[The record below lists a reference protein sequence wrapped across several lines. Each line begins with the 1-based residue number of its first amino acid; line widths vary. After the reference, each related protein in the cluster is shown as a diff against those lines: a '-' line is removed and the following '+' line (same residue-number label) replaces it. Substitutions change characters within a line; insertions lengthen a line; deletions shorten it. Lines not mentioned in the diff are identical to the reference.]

1 MDEPRER
8 LLALV
13 RGYRISQSIYV
24 ATRLGIPDLL
34 ADGPR
39 EVDELAHATRSH
51 PDSLRRVL
59 LFLAGVG
66 VLDKVGPRRFAL
78 TEQAALLRTG
88 VPGSLRPSVLL
99 LLDESH
105 WRPWGHLLHTV
116 QTGETAFD
124 HAHGVGLFD
133 YLATHSDVASV
144 FNAAMSGNSP
154 AHASLVAA
162 TYDFSRMRLVVD
174 VGGGR
179 GRLLAT
185 ILARHPRLRGIL
197 FEQPHVIEDAREIL
211 DEAGVGARCELI
223 GGSFFDGVPAG
234 GDAYILRGI
243 IPGFE
248 DDRAVAILESCR
260 RAMGSGARVILVE
273 RYLAPDSREAL
284 AVLYSDLEMLV
295 NVGGREWT
303 TDEYAAL
310 LARSGLRLTRT
321 ISLGSVPEAAGHQL
335 IEAEPA

>member
-39 EVDELAHATRSH
+39 KVDELALATGSH
-51 PDSLRRVL
+51 PASLGRVL

-78 TEQAALLRTG
+78 TELASLLRTG

-116 QTGETAFD
+116 RTGETAFD
-124 HAHGVGLFD
+124 HAHGAGLFD
-133 YLATHSDVASV
+133 YLAAHPEVASV

-154 AHASLVAA
+154 AHARLVAA
-162 TYDFSRMRLVVD
+162 TYDFARMSLVVD

-179 GRLLAT
+179 GRLLAA
-185 ILARHPRLRGIL
+185 ILERNPRLRGIL
-197 FEQPHVIEDAREIL
+197 FERPHVIEDAREIL
-211 DEAGVGARCELI
+211 DEAGVGARCELV
-223 GGSFFDGVPAG
+223 GGSFFDAVPAG
-234 GDAYILRGI
+234 ADAYILRGI

-248 DDRAVAILESCR
+248 DDQAVAILKNCR
-260 RAMGSGARVILVE
+260 RAMRAGARVLLVE
-273 RYLAPDSREAL
+273 RYLAADSREAL
-284 AVLYSDLEMLV
+284 PVLYSDLEMLV
-295 NVGGREWT
+295 NVGGRERT
-303 TDEYAAL
+303 TDEYAIL
-310 LARSGLRLTRT
+310 LARSGLRLTET
-321 ISLGSVPEAAGHQL
+321 ISLGRAPEAMGHQL
-335 IEAEPA
+335 IEAQPV